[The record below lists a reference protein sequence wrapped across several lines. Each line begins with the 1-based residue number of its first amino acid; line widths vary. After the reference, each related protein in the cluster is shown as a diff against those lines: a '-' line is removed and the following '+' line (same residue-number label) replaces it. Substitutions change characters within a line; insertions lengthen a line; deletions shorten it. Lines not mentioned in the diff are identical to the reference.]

1 MINLDNKYVGVT
13 VIGVIVSLEDDKGLK
28 SNEDKVKVRIPSIHG
43 PMKREDL
50 PGEWSGTTSWV
61 DDDHLPWIPICY
73 PVGTSSPDKSML
85 KEKEI
90 VYIHYTGPNCSAPVI
105 IGTAAKLVKE

>member
-1 MINLDNKYVGVT
+1 MNNKYVGTT
-13 VIGVIVSLEDDKGLK
+13 VLGVVVALDDDKGLK

-50 PGEWSGTTSWV
+50 PAEWSETKSWV

-73 PVGTSSPDKSML
+73 PLGTSFPSKSIL

-90 VYIHYTGPNCSAPVI
+90 VYIHYTGSDSSAPIV
-105 IGTAAKLVKE
+105 IGTAARLVEE